1 MVPISDQECC
11 CWCQICLSLND
22 LFGLR
27 EDPRIDFSC
36 KASFGHFPDLHPP
49 LQSIHP
55 PKLIFFKETK
65 WSLCLLI
72 LSLLRQILGVYSSW
86 SWFSLQR
93 QNTEKILYWFFI
105 ASTCKTPYLPSI
117 QRMLCMKNWICE
129 SSLKEVASKFLW
141 PMEPP
146 PPEPICF

>member
-1 MVPISDQECC
+1 MHIVYNGANQQSGMLLLMPN
-11 CWCQICLSLND
+11 LSEWLVLND

-65 WSLCLLI
+65 WSLRPINFQFAEADLRCVFLLKLVLFAKTEYWKDI
-72 LSLLRQILGVYSSW
+72 VLIFYSIH
-86 SWFSLQR
+86 LQNPLPPKR
-93 QNTEKILYWFFI
+93 PKDALHEKLD
-105 ASTCKTPYLPSI
+105 
-117 QRMLCMKNWICE
+117 
-129 SSLKEVASKFLW
+129 LW
-141 PMEPP
+141 VFPKGGGK
-146 PPEPICF
+146 